1 VSAPDVRGPGVI
13 AALCLRCLV
22 VLAGV
27 NVVGLGVGA
36 VAVGQERTGSGL
48 MVALVY
54 LPFALLVAIVPV
66 GVAGFPAGVLTA
78 HLLAGVRR
86 EWVHVLV
93 FALVGAVLSV
103 ALCAWWG
110 LFQIAGWSWLVA
122 AAEGAVGAGGAR
134 WWTGRARARRVRWS
148 DAQGA
153 ALPWGRIGA

>member
-1 VSAPDVRGPGVI
+1 MSVRGPGAI

-22 VLAGV
+22 VLAVV
-27 NVVGLGVGA
+27 NVVGVGI
-36 VAVGQERTGSGL
+36 VAAAMGQDRTGSGL
-48 MVALVY
+48 IVVLAY
-54 LPFALLVAIVPV
+54 LPYALLVAIVPV
-66 GVAGFPAGVLTA
+66 GVVGFPAGLLTA
-78 HLLAGVRR
+78 HLLAGVSR
-86 EWVHVLV
+86 ERVHVLV

-110 LFQIAGWSWLVA
+110 VGTIAGWSWVVA

-134 WWTGRARARRVRWS
+134 WWTGRAHARKARWS